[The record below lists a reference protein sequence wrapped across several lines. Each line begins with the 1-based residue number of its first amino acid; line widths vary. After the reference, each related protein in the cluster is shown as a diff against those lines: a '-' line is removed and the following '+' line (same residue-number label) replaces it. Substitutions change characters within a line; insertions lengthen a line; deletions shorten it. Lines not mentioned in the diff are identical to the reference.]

1 MLDCATDVLPEQQ
14 SGVLPEQQS
23 GVLPE
28 QQSGVLPEQQSGV
41 LPEQQSG
48 VLPELVSAT
57 PWSIQHLRCGYDAAN
72 LGTKMVE
79 EIISCCKKK
88 CNIYANSW
96 NECYFCYPFC
106 CCGGWGV
113 NGTVA

>member
-88 CNIYANSW
+88 MQYLCKLLKWVLLLLSILLL
-96 NECYFCYPFC
+96 
-106 CCGGWGV
+106 WGV
-113 NGTVA
+113 GG

>member
-1 MLDCATDVLPEQQ
+1 MFEQWQHNAENTCQIPSQRKGCKHMLDCATD
-14 SGVLPEQQS
+14 
-23 GVLPE
+23 
-28 QQSGVLPEQQSGV
+28 V

-88 CNIYANSW
+88 NAIFMQTLEMSATSVIH
-96 NECYFCYPFC
+96 FVVV
-106 CCGGWGV
+106 GG
-113 NGTVA
+113 